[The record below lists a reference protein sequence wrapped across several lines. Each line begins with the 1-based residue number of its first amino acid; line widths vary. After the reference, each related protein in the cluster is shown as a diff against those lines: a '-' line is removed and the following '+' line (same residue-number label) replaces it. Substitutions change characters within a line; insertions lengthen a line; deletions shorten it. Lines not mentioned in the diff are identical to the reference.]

1 MSGVFV
7 GEAEGARAV
16 HAVATKTAASAR
28 VMKRRIREGY
38 GCRGL
43 RPPVPAELTGGGAAL
58 LLGLRRVL
66 GEPLARRRAEP
77 LVVDVLGDR
86 GVLSADRALRVAPQP
101 HLAERRV
108 QSVKE
113 EIAADEG
120 LSDPE
125 KELEGLV
132 RLDRPDDSG
141 KHAEDTR
148 LRARRRELR
157 WRRLVEQAAIA
168 RAFEGFEHGDL
179 PLEPV
184 DGAVDHRL
192 APLDRRV
199 VQQVTRWEVVG
210 AVDGDVVVPDD
221 PVDVLGGEALLVRD
235 DGHVRIDR
243 LERGL
248 RRIRLWLSN
257 PLGRMA

>member
-1 MSGVFV
+1 MSGVFG
-7 GEAEGARAV
+7 GEAEGATAL

-28 VMKRRIREGY
+28 AVKRRLREGY
-38 GCRGL
+38 GCRGAPPPGPRKLVGGSGDL
-43 RPPVPAELTGGGAAL
+43 R
-58 LLGLRRVL
+58 LGHRSGL
-66 GEPLARRRAEP
+66 GEPLARRRAEA

-86 GVLSADRALRVAPQP
+86 GVFSADRALRVAPQP
-101 HLAERRV
+101 HLAESRV
-108 QSVKE
+108 EGVKE

-148 LRARRRELR
+148 LRARGRELR
-157 WRRLVEQAAIA
+157 RRRLVEQAAVA
-168 RAFEGFEHGDL
+168 RAFEWLEHGDL
-179 PLEPV
+179 PLESV

-199 VQQVTRWEVVG
+199 VQQVTRGEVVG
-210 AVDGDVVVPDD
+210 AVDDDVVVRDD

-235 DGHVRIDR
+235 DGH
-243 LERGL
+243 
-248 RRIRLWLSN
+248 
-257 PLGRMA
+257 